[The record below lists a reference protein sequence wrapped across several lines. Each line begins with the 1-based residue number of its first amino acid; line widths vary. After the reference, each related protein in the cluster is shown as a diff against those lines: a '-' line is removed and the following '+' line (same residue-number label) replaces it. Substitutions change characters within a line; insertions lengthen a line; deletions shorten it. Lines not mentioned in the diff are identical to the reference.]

1 MKSKMILKIIF
12 ISITIILLNNANMP
26 AKPFT
31 KEKITSKGDRIDK
44 KEMAIKIKNE
54 FLHAWDGYKKYAW
67 GHDELKPI
75 SETYKDWYGT
85 SLLMTPVDAFD
96 TMVLMGLKKDANE
109 TEKLI
114 LDSLSF
120 NKDISVKFFE
130 INIRLVG
137 GLLSSYELT
146 NNKGFLR
153 LAEDLA
159 NRLLPVFNTKTGM
172 PYRFVN
178 LKTGEVSGKVSNP
191 AEIGSCLIEF
201 GTLSRLTGKPIY
213 YEKAKKALVALYKRR
228 SKIGLVGSSINV
240 ETGKWTDTES
250 HISGGIDSYYE
261 YLLKGWKL
269 FGDKDCKRMWQS
281 SIIAINKYL
290 ADSTSTG
297 FWYGQA
303 DMNTGRKTSSL
314 FGSLDAFFGA
324 ELALSGDL
332 KRAEALQASCF
343 KMWNLAGIEPEEI
356 NYDSMKIISP
366 EYVLR
371 PENIES
377 AYYLYHYTHKEKYLQ
392 MGKIY
397 FDSIVKYCR
406 TKNGYSG
413 LKSVITKEKDN
424 EMESFFLAETFKY
437 LYLMFAPAKTLNF
450 SSVIFNTEAHPMK
463 RFK

>member
-1 MKSKMILKIIF
+1 MNFQKISKIVF
-12 ISITIILLNNANMP
+12 IVIAIILLCYANNFANTS
-26 AKPFT
+26 A
-31 KEKITSKGDRIDK
+31 KEKPIPTVVKIDK
-44 KEMAIKIKNE
+44 KVMATKIKNE
-54 FLHAWDGYKKYAW
+54 FLHAWNGYKKYAW

-75 SETYKDWYGT
+75 TDTYKDWYGT

-96 TMVLMGLKKDANE
+96 TMVLMGLKKEASE

-130 INIRLVG
+130 INIRLEG

-172 PYRFVN
+172 PYRYVN
-178 LKTGEVSGKVSNP
+178 LKTGEVSGSVSNP
-191 AEIGSCLIEF
+191 AEIGSCLIEL
-201 GTLSRLTGKPIY
+201 GTLSRITGKPIY
-213 YEKAKKALVALYKRR
+213 YDKAKKALMALYNRR

-240 ETGKWTDTES
+240 ETGEWTDAES

-281 SIIAINKYL
+281 SVKAINKYL
-290 ADSTSTG
+290 ADSVSTG

-303 DMNTGRKTSSL
+303 DMNTGKRTSTL

-324 ELALSGDL
+324 ELSLSGDL
-332 KRAEALQASCF
+332 KRAEALQASCY

-366 EYVLR
+366 QYVLR

-377 AYYLYHYTHKEKYLQ
+377 AYYLYHYTHNEKYLQ
-392 MGKIY
+392 MGKTY

-406 TKNGYSG
+406 TKSGYSG
-413 LKSVITKEKDN
+413 LRNVITKEKDN

-437 LYLMFAPAKTLNF
+437 LYLIFAPENTINF
-450 SSVIFNTEAHPMK
+450 SSVIFNTEAHAMK